1 MKVSQVAPVDSLAF
15 VGKSW
20 HKRGL
25 IYWVVRTFVALFFF
39 LMTGLVFA
47 AAVGITIG
55 IIDAGASPWVVVPVV
70 VAASASSTFITVRS
84 VLQKQREQAHVGD
97 HELKPERARDGEARA
112 RSKRIGGSVGALGY
126 GLRALGGIGAFFAA
140 ICVPIAVGVVPVIL
154 WFWLKPLVPG
164 ELRARR
170 KLARWL
176 TVHGREDEIPAGWK
190 IP

>member
-1 MKVSQVAPVDSLAF
+1 MKVLQAPPVDSLAF

-20 HKRGL
+20 RGRGL

-39 LMTGLVFA
+39 LMAVLVFA
-47 AAVGITIG
+47 AAIGITIG
-55 IIDAGASPWVVVPVV
+55 IIDAGAPPWVVVPVV
-70 VAASASSTFITVRS
+70 VTASASSTFITVRS
-84 VLQKQREQAHVGD
+84 VIQKQREQAHVGD
-97 HELKPERARDGEARA
+97 HELKPERARDGEV
-112 RSKRIGGSVGALGY
+112 RSRSRRIGGSAGALGY
-126 GLRALGGIGAFFAA
+126 GLRALGGIGAFVAA

-190 IP
+190 IS